1 MVRRYPACMSR
12 NFVRFVL
19 HAALLAPLACGCS
32 AHTQKDPKPSSAPV
46 ASESSVRPGIND
58 EYKKKDLNVDEWAG
72 KFESESREIF
82 TQRLAILAAS
92 GVKPGMAVGDI
103 GAGTGFM
110 TELFS
115 NTVGPSGRVYAV
127 DITPAFLERIRT
139 RATQQ
144 QRTNIVTVLGKE
156 DSVELPPRSIDLAFI
171 CDTYHHFEYPRTE
184 MASIHRA
191 LRPGGTLVVIDFIRK
206 EGVSRPWILEHVRAG
221 QETVTQELIASG
233 FEPLNDPP
241 ANFLKENYLIRFC
254 RP

>member
-1 MVRRYPACMSR
+1 MSR
-12 NFVRFVL
+12 YFIRHVL
-19 HAALLAPLACGCS
+19 CIAALIAALGCGCS
-32 AHTQKDPKPSSAPV
+32 AHTAPPQDVEPSFAPAV
-46 ASESSVRPGIND
+46 AEPSVRPGIND

-92 GVKPGMAVGDI
+92 GVKPGMAVADI

-115 NTVGPSGRVYAV
+115 NTVGPSGMVYAV
-127 DITPAFLERIRT
+127 DITPAFLERIRK
-139 RATQQ
+139 RAAQQ
-144 QRTNIVTVLGKE
+144 HRTNIVTVLGKE
-156 DSVELPPRSIDLAFI
+156 DSVALAPGSIDLAFI
-171 CDTYHHFEYPRTE
+171 CDTYHHFEHPRTE

-221 QETVTQELIASG
+221 QETVTRELIDSG

-241 ANFLKENYLIRFC
+241 ANFLKENYLIRF
-254 RP
+254 RRR

>member
-1 MVRRYPACMSR
+1 M
-12 NFVRFVL
+12 
-19 HAALLAPLACGCS
+19 AAFLAAIGCGCS
-32 AHTQKDPKPSSAPV
+32 AHTASRQDAEPSSAPAV
-46 ASESSVRPGIND
+46 SEPSVRPGIND

-92 GVKPGMAVGDI
+92 GVTPGMAVADI

-115 NTVGPSGRVYAV
+115 NTVGPSGMVYAV

-139 RATQQ
+139 RAAQQ
-144 QRTNIVTVLGKE
+144 RRTNIVTVLGKE
-156 DSVELPPRSIDLAFI
+156 DSVELPPGSIDLAFI
-171 CDTYHHFEYPRTE
+171 CDTYHHFEHPRTE

-221 QETVTQELIASG
+221 QETVTQELIDSG

-241 ANFLKENYLIRFC
+241 ADFLKENYLIRFR